1 MRGRAA
7 FTAGA
12 TALLLFAA
20 VPPAYADGI
29 RDAQWHLGF
38 LDVAAAHRTSQGT
51 GVTVA
56 VVDSGLDATHPDLAG
71 TGLPAVDATRVP
83 DSLTQ
88 SDVDGRGTALAGL
101 VAGHGHG
108 GAVPASP
115 RPGTGPVVGP
125 DGVLGLAPGARIL
138 PVVITTRPGQYG
150 DPDVLADGID
160 LAVAGGA
167 KVICVG
173 RGLPGSPRLEQAVA
187 AATRADVV
195 VVAPAVGRPGEA
207 FLPWPAAY
215 PGVVAVAP
223 LDREGRVTVKPG
235 NPPTL
240 AAPGTDLVTTDSRG
254 GYRIESSTGAAG
266 VVAGAVA
273 LVRARH
279 PNLAGP
285 AVVQRL
291 TRTATDRGRP
301 GPDEEYGS
309 GVLNLVQA
317 LTAAVP
323 VAPPS
328 PSPSATG
335 QAIAPTGTAS
345 PVPAGGAPGAKPV
358 ARPAFDSGDWR
369 RWLVAVPLLA
379 FLAALAFLALGR
391 RPAPGGEPP
400 GSAGGR

>member
-7 FTAGA
+7 LTAGA

-71 TGLPAVDATRVP
+71 AGLPAVDATRVP
-83 DSLTQ
+83 DALTQ

-108 GAVPASP
+108 GSGTAPASP
-115 RPGTGPVVGP
+115 GPGTGPGASPGTGPAIGP

-173 RGLPGSPRLEQAVA
+173 RGLP
-187 AATRADVV
+187 
-195 VVAPAVGRPGEA
+195 
-207 FLPWPAAY
+207 
-215 PGVVAVAP
+215 
-223 LDREGRVTVKPG
+223 
-235 NPPTL
+235 
-240 AAPGTDLVTTDSRG
+240 
-254 GYRIESSTGAAG
+254 
-266 VVAGAVA
+266 
-273 LVRARH
+273 
-279 PNLAGP
+279 
-285 AVVQRL
+285 
-291 TRTATDRGRP
+291 
-301 GPDEEYGS
+301 
-309 GVLNLVQA
+309 
-317 LTAAVP
+317 
-323 VAPPS
+323 
-328 PSPSATG
+328 
-335 QAIAPTGTAS
+335 
-345 PVPAGGAPGAKPV
+345 
-358 ARPAFDSGDWR
+358 
-369 RWLVAVPLLA
+369 
-379 FLAALAFLALGR
+379 
-391 RPAPGGEPP
+391 
-400 GSAGGR
+400 